1 MIKNKQIHKLSNI
14 SKQILNG
21 DYFLSINQE
30 EYKDEYLVIAQ
41 CIHLLQKQIMTQTF
55 EMQVASSQFLSASR
69 QMGSLTETQRKHV
82 QLLRNQTNTMNSING
97 DNLDSVEKA
106 TEKSIEA
113 ERYIS
118 NVVDGSQKLIIDSN
132 TSKQSI
138 DESLGDILN
147 IVNVVN
153 KINESAQESSLYI
166 ERLQNSSKKI
176 TEVLNAIES
185 FSKQTNL
192 LALNAAIEA
201 ARAGEAGKGFTVVA
215 DEVRKLA
222 EESTKSVTE
231 VSLKIDEISKDVEK
245 VTEKNE
251 DNKSNVQLAVSH
263 STQIEQ
269 SLNNMKRSYDK
280 LQGSIQG
287 IVQKTEK
294 SMEYLKDVEVS
305 MTAAF
310 DSTKKIS
317 DACEIV
323 YDSVEE
329 QFDQNEKSKGIE
341 VTLRDSADNLLIITE
356 KANSDL
362 LRENDKLVK
371 ERVDEISNILSET
384 VKLNDDF
391 LELDIEKHE
400 PLLNKLI
407 NTYKF
412 IDAIWTNAKDGS
424 FVYSNPIA
432 GIENAKIR
440 NWFQESIKGENY
452 VSDIY
457 ISAIS
462 KRPCVTVALPIID
475 GSNVVGVIGADIGI
489 SLT

>member
-1 MIKNKQIHKLSNI
+1 MIKNKQIHKLSDI
-14 SKQILNG
+14 SKQIING

-41 CIHLLQKQIMTQTF
+41 CIYLLQKQIMTQTF

-69 QMGSLTETQRKHV
+69 QMGSLTEAQRKHV
-82 QLLRNQTNTMNSING
+82 QLLRNQTNTMNNING

-113 ERYIS
+113 KRYIN
-118 NVVDGSQKLIIDSN
+118 NVVDGSQRLIIDSN
-132 TSKQSI
+132 TSKKSI
-138 DESLGDILN
+138 DASLEDILN
-147 IVNVVN
+147 IVNAVN

-166 ERLQNSSKKI
+166 ERLQNSSEKI

-201 ARAGEAGKGFTVVA
+201 ARAGDAGKGFTVVA

-222 EESTKSVTE
+222 EESRKSVTE
-231 VSLKIDEISKDVEK
+231 VSLKIDEISKDVVK

-280 LQGSIQG
+280 LQGSIQE

-329 QFDQNEKSKGIE
+329 QYIQNEKSKGIE

-371 ERVDEISNILSET
+371 ERVDEISNTLSET
-384 VKLNDDF
+384 VRLNDEF
-391 LELDIEKHE
+391 LELDIEKHQ

-407 NTYKF
+407 NTYKY